1 MTVISTAFEAL
12 RKHKL
17 ILVAVIGALGLG
29 LIFVVVRA
37 RGRKNIPPPAAPL
50 EVDVVQVQEEN
61 VPIYSEW
68 IGTTD
73 GMVNAD
79 IRSQVSGYLLRRNYT
94 EGAFVRTGQL
104 LFEIDPRP
112 LEAVLNQA
120 KADLARAEAQL
131 GQAVSQLE
139 QAEAQLAQ
147 SNSGLLQAEA
157 NQRKTQLDVNKFVP
171 LFAKKAVT
179 QQDMDNAVQSN
190 DAAKAQV
197 DVARSQIR
205 ASTAAV
211 GNAKASIVAAQAQ
224 VKSAQAVVRTAELN
238 LGFTK
243 IVSPIDGIVGIAAAQ
258 VGDLVNP
265 GSGVL
270 TTVSTVD
277 PIRVYFTVSEQEYL
291 NYVKQ
296 NPTQAQRATVEKQLE
311 LQLFLADG
319 SVYPQTGK
327 FYIADRQVDPQTG
340 AIRIA
345 GVFPNPDNILR
356 PGQYGRVRAATSIQ
370 EHALLVPQR
379 AIIQLQGL
387 YRVAVVGSDNKVSI
401 RTITPGPT
409 VGQMWVVQD
418 GLKAG
423 ETVLVDGTQ
432 RVSSGMTVKPRP
444 FNPGPAPESQQQQDN
459 E

>member
-1 MTVISTAFEAL
+1 MTVISKAIEAL
-12 RKHKL
+12 RKHKSILIIVIGALGVGL
-17 ILVAVIGALGLG
+17 ILVAV
-29 LIFVVVRA
+29 RA
-37 RGRKNIPPPAAPL
+37 RERKSVPAPAAPL
-50 EVDVVQVQEEN
+50 EVDVVQVQEQN

-112 LEAVLNQA
+112 FEAVVNQA

-131 GQAVSQLE
+131 GQTVSQLE
-139 QAEAQLAQ
+139 QAQAQLAQ
-147 SNSGLLQAEA
+147 SNSGLLQAQA
-157 NQRKTQLDVNKFVP
+157 NQRKTQLDVDKFVP
-171 LFAKKAVT
+171 LFAQKAVT

-190 DAAKAQV
+190 DASRAQV
-197 DVARSQIR
+197 DAARSQIR
-205 ASTAAV
+205 ASAAAV
-211 GNAKASIVAAQAQ
+211 ANANASIVAAKAQ
-224 VKSAQAVVRTAELN
+224 VTSAQAVVKTAELN
-238 LGFTK
+238 LGFTR

-258 VGDLVNP
+258 VGDLVNST
-265 GSGVL
+265 SGVL
-270 TTVSTVD
+270 TTVSTVA
-277 PIRVYFTVSEQEYL
+277 PIRVYFTVSEQDYL

-296 NPTQAQRATVEKQLE
+296 NPTPAQRTAAEKQLE
-311 LQLFLADG
+311 LELFLADG
-319 SVYPQTGK
+319 SAYPYKGK
-327 FYIADRQVDPQTG
+327 FYIADRQVDTQTG
-340 AIRIA
+340 SIRIA

-356 PGQYGRVRAATSIQ
+356 PGQYARVRAATSIQ
-370 EHALLVPQR
+370 QNALLVPQR
-379 AIIQLQGL
+379 AVSQLQGL

-409 VGQMWVVQD
+409 VSQLWVVQD

-432 RVSSGMTVKPRP
+432 RVSSGAVVKPRP
-444 FNPGPAPESQQQQDN
+444 FNPGPQSESQAQDN

>member
-1 MTVISTAFEAL
+1 MTVISTAIEAL

-17 ILVAVIGALGLG
+17 IFGVALVALG
-29 LIFVVVRA
+29 LIFVAVRA
-37 RGRKNIPPPAAPL
+37 RERKNIPAPPGPL
-50 EVDVVQVQEEN
+50 EVDVVQVQEQN

-112 LEAVLNQA
+112 FEAVVNQA

-139 QAEAQLAQ
+139 QAQAQLAQ

-157 NQRKTQLDVNKFVP
+157 NQRKSQLDVDKFVP
-171 LFAKKAVT
+171 LFAQRAVT

-190 DAAKAQV
+190 DASKAQV
-197 DVARSQIR
+197 DAARSQIR
-205 ASTAAV
+205 ASAAAV
-211 GNAKASIVAAQAQ
+211 ANANASIVAAKAQ
-224 VKSAQAVVRTAELN
+224 VNSAQAVVKTAELN

-243 IVSPIDGIVGIAAAQ
+243 IISPIDGIVGIAAAQ

-265 GSGVL
+265 NSGVL

-277 PIRVYFTVSEQEYL
+277 PIRVYFTVSEQDYL

-296 NPTQAQRATVEKQLE
+296 NPTAAQRSAAEKQLE
-311 LQLFLADG
+311 LELYLADG
-319 SVYPQTGK
+319 SLYPHNGK
-327 FYIADRQVDPQTG
+327 FYIADRQVDTQTG
-340 AIRIA
+340 SIRIA

-356 PGQYGRVRAATSIQ
+356 PGQYGRVRAATSVQ
-370 EHALLVPQR
+370 ENALLVPQR
-379 AIIQLQGL
+379 AVNQLQGL
-387 YRVAVVGSDNKVSI
+387 YRVAVVGNDNKVSI

-418 GLKAG
+418 GLKPG
-423 ETVLVDGTQ
+423 ETVMVDGTQ
-432 RVSSGMTVKPRP
+432 RVSSGVTVKPRP
-444 FNPGPAPESQQQQDN
+444 FNSTQQQQGD

>member
-1 MTVISTAFEAL
+1 MTVVSKAIAAL

-17 ILVAVIGALGLG
+17 VFVAVSGVVGLA
-29 LIFVVVRA
+29 LIFVVVKA
-37 RGRKNIPPPAAPL
+37 RERRKTAPPPAPL
-50 EVDVVQVQEEN
+50 EVDVVQVQEQN

-112 LEAVLNQA
+112 FEAVLNQA

-131 GQAVSQLE
+131 GQTVSQLE

-147 SNSGLLQAEA
+147 ANSGLLQAQA
-157 NQRKTQLDVNKFVP
+157 NQRRSQLDVDKFVP

-179 QQDMDNAVQSN
+179 KQDVDNAIQSN
-190 DAAKAQV
+190 DASKAQV
-197 DVARSQIR
+197 DTARSQIR

-224 VKSAQAVVRTAELN
+224 VQSAQAVVKTAELN

-265 GSGVL
+265 NSGVL

-277 PIRVYFTVSEQEYL
+277 PIRVYFTVSEQDYL

-296 NPTQAQRATVEKQLE
+296 NPTPAQRSAAEKQLE

-319 SVYPQTGK
+319 SVYPHTGR
-327 FYIADRQVDPQTG
+327 FYIADRQVDQQTG
-340 AIRIA
+340 SIRIA

-356 PGQYGRVRAATSIQ
+356 PGQYGRVRAATSIH
-370 EHALLVPQR
+370 ENALLVPQR
-379 AIIQLQGL
+379 AVNQLQGL

-409 VGQMWVVQD
+409 FGRLWVVQD

-423 ETVLVDGTQ
+423 ETVLVDGAT
-432 RVSSGMTVKPRP
+432 RVSSGQTVKPRP
-444 FNPGPAPESQQQQDN
+444 FTPAQTADSQQQDQ
-459 E
+459 

>member
-1 MTVISTAFEAL
+1 MISTAIEKL

-17 ILVAVIGALGLG
+17 VFVAVTGVIGLA

-37 RGRKNIPPPAAPL
+37 RERKRIAPPAAPL
-50 EVDVVQVQEEN
+50 EVDVVQVKEQN

-112 LEAVLNQA
+112 FEAVVNQA
-120 KADLARAEAQL
+120 KADLARAQAQL

-139 QAEAQLAQ
+139 QAQAQLAQ
-147 SNSGLLQAEA
+147 ANSGLLTAEA

-190 DAAKAQV
+190 DASKAQV
-197 DVARSQIR
+197 DAARSQIR
-205 ASTAAV
+205 ASEAAV

-224 VKSAQAVVRTAELN
+224 VQSSQAVVRTAELN

-243 IVSPIDGIVGIAAAQ
+243 IVSPIDGIAGIAAAQ

-265 GSGVL
+265 NSGVL

-291 NYVKQ
+291 NYVKE
-296 NPTQAQRATVEKQLE
+296 NPTAAQRSAAEKQLE

-319 SVYPQTGK
+319 SLYPHTGR
-327 FYIADRQVDPQTG
+327 FYIADRQVDTQTG
-340 AIRIA
+340 SIRIA

-356 PGQYGRVRAATSIQ
+356 PGQYGRVRAATSVQ
-370 EHALLVPQR
+370 ENALLVPQR
-379 AIIQLQGL
+379 AVSQLQGL

-401 RTITPGPT
+401 RSITPGPT
-409 VGQMWVVQD
+409 FGQLWVIQD
-418 GLKAG
+418 GLKDG

-444 FNPGPAPESQQQQDN
+444 FTPTQQPESQQQD
-459 E
+459 

>member
-1 MTVISTAFEAL
+1 MTVISTAIGAL

-17 ILVAVIGALGLG
+17 IFVVILVALGLV
-29 LIFVVVRA
+29 FVVVRA
-37 RGRKNIPPPAAPL
+37 RERKNIQAPPGPL
-50 EVDVVQVQEEN
+50 EVDVVQVQEQN

-94 EGAFVRTGQL
+94 EGGFVRTGQL

-112 LEAVLNQA
+112 FEAVVNQA

-139 QAEAQLAQ
+139 QAQAQLAQ

-157 NQRKTQLDVNKFVP
+157 NQRKSQLDVDKFVP
-171 LFAKKAVT
+171 LFAQRAVT

-190 DAAKAQV
+190 DASKAQV
-197 DVARSQIR
+197 DAARSQIR

-211 GNAKASIVAAQAQ
+211 ANANASIVAAKAQ
-224 VKSAQAVVRTAELN
+224 VNSAQAVVKTAELN

-243 IVSPIDGIVGIAAAQ
+243 IISPIDGIVGIAAAQ

-265 GSGVL
+265 NSGVL
-270 TTVSTVD
+270 TTVSTVE
-277 PIRVYFTVSEQEYL
+277 PIRVYFTVSEQDYL

-296 NPTQAQRATVEKQLE
+296 NPTAAQRSAAEKQLE
-311 LQLFLADG
+311 LELYLADG
-319 SVYPQTGK
+319 SLYPHNGK
-327 FYIADRQVDPQTG
+327 FYIADRQVDTQTG
-340 AIRIA
+340 SIRIA

-356 PGQYGRVRAATSIQ
+356 PGQYGRVRAATSVQ
-370 EHALLVPQR
+370 ENALLVPQR
-379 AIIQLQGL
+379 AVNQLQGL
-387 YRVAVVGSDNKVSI
+387 FRVAVVGSDNKVSI

-418 GLKAG
+418 GLKPG
-423 ETVLVDGTQ
+423 ETVMVDGTQ
-432 RVSSGMTVKPRP
+432 RVSSGVTVKPRP
-444 FNPGPAPESQQQQDN
+444 FNSTQQQQGD

>member
-1 MTVISTAFEAL
+1 MSSILRAIKAL
-12 RKHKL
+12 RKRKSTA
-17 ILVAVIGALGLG
+17 IVAIGGLG
-29 LIFVVVRA
+29 LAFIFVVVRA
-37 RGRKNIPPPAAPL
+37 RERKNITPPPAPL
-50 EVDVVQVQEEN
+50 EVDVVQVRESN
-61 VPIYSEW
+61 VRIYSEW

-79 IRSQVSGYLLRRNYT
+79 IRSQVSGYLLQRNYT
-94 EGAFVRTGQL
+94 EGAFVHRGQL

-112 LEAVLNQA
+112 FEAVLNQA
-120 KADLARAEAQL
+120 RADLARAEAQV

-139 QAEAQLAQ
+139 QAQAQLAQ

-157 NQRKTQLDVNKFVP
+157 NQRKTQLDVDKFVP
-171 LFAKKAVT
+171 LFAQKAVT
-179 QQDMDNAVQSN
+179 RQDMDNAVQSN
-190 DAAKAQV
+190 DASKAQL
-197 DVARSQIR
+197 DAARSQIR

-211 GNAKASIVAAQAQ
+211 GNANASIVAAKAQ
-224 VKSAQAVVRTAELN
+224 VKSAQAVVNTAELN

-243 IVSPIDGIVGIAAAQ
+243 IISPIDGIAGIAAAQ

-265 GSGVL
+265 TSGVL

-296 NPTQAQRATVEKQLE
+296 NPTEAQRTAAQKELE

-319 SVYPQTGK
+319 SVYPHAGR
-327 FYIADRQVDPQTG
+327 FYIADRQVDTQTG

-356 PGQYGRVRAATSIQ
+356 PGQYARVRAATSIQ
-370 EHALLVPQR
+370 ENALLVPQR
-379 AIIQLQGL
+379 AINQLQGL
-387 YRVAVVGSDNKVSI
+387 YRVAVVGSDNRVSI
-401 RTITPGPT
+401 RTVTPGPT

-432 RVSSGMTVKPRP
+432 RVNSGTTVKPRP
-444 FNPGPAPESQQQQDN
+444 FTPSQDAAAQDN
-459 E
+459 

>member
-1 MTVISTAFEAL
+1 MTLISTAIKAL
-12 RKHKL
+12 QTHTL
-17 ILVAVIGALGLG
+17 ILIAVIGAVGLG
-29 LIFVVVRA
+29 LIFVVVRV
-37 RGRKNIPPPAAPL
+37 RERKNDPLPATPL
-50 EVDVVQVQEEN
+50 EVDVTQVQEEN

-157 NQRKTQLDVNKFVP
+157 NQRRTQLDVNKFVP

-197 DVARSQIR
+197 DAARSQIR

-224 VKSAQAVVRTAELN
+224 VMSSQAVVKTAELN

-265 GSGVL
+265 NSGVL

-296 NPTQAQRATVEKQLE
+296 NPTEAERTAAQNQLE

-319 SVYPQTGK
+319 SVYPQKGK
-327 FYIADRQVDPQTG
+327 FYIADRQVDTQTG

-356 PGQYGRVRAATSIQ
+356 PGQYARVRAATSIQ
-370 EHALLVPQR
+370 ENALLVPQR
-379 AIIQLQGL
+379 AVTQLQGL
-387 YRVAVVGSDNKVSI
+387 YRVAVVGSDNRVSV
-401 RTITPGPT
+401 RTVTPGPT
-409 VGQMWVVQD
+409 VGQLWVVQD

-423 ETVLVDGTQ
+423 ETVMVDGSQ
-432 RVSSGMTVKPRP
+432 RVSTGVTVKPRP
-444 FNPGPAPESQQQQDN
+444 FNPGPVSGSQQQDN
-459 E
+459 Q

>member
-1 MTVISTAFEAL
+1 MTVISTSIEAL

-17 ILVAVIGALGLG
+17 IFGVALVALG

-37 RGRKNIPPPAAPL
+37 RERKNISAPPGPL
-50 EVDVVQVQEEN
+50 EVDVVQVQEQN

-112 LEAVLNQA
+112 FEAVVNQA

-139 QAEAQLAQ
+139 QAQAQLAQ

-157 NQRKTQLDVNKFVP
+157 NQRKSQLDVDKFVP
-171 LFAKKAVT
+171 LFAQRAVT

-190 DAAKAQV
+190 DASKAQV
-197 DVARSQIR
+197 DAARSQIR
-205 ASTAAV
+205 ASAAAV
-211 GNAKASIVAAQAQ
+211 ANANASIVAAKAQ
-224 VKSAQAVVRTAELN
+224 VNSAQAVVKTAELN

-243 IVSPIDGIVGIAAAQ
+243 IISPIDGIVGIAAAQ

-265 GSGVL
+265 NSGVL

-277 PIRVYFTVSEQEYL
+277 PIRVYFTVSEQDYL

-296 NPTQAQRATVEKQLE
+296 NPTAAQRSAAEKQLE
-311 LQLFLADG
+311 LELYLADG
-319 SVYPQTGK
+319 SLYPHNGK
-327 FYIADRQVDPQTG
+327 FYIADRQVDTQTG
-340 AIRIA
+340 SIRIA

-356 PGQYGRVRAATSIQ
+356 PGQYGRVRAATSVQ
-370 EHALLVPQR
+370 ENALLVPQR
-379 AIIQLQGL
+379 AVNQLQGL

-418 GLKAG
+418 GLKPG
-423 ETVLVDGTQ
+423 ETVMVDGTQ
-432 RVSSGMTVKPRP
+432 RVSSGATVKPRP
-444 FNPGPAPESQQQQDN
+444 FKSTQQQQGD

>member
-1 MTVISTAFEAL
+1 VISTAIEAL

-17 ILVAVIGALGLG
+17 IFGVALVALG

-37 RGRKNIPPPAAPL
+37 RERKNISAPPGPL
-50 EVDVVQVQEEN
+50 EVDVVQVQEQN

-112 LEAVLNQA
+112 FEAVVNQA

-139 QAEAQLAQ
+139 QAQAQLAQ

-157 NQRKTQLDVNKFVP
+157 NQRKSQLDVDKFVP
-171 LFAKKAVT
+171 LFAQRAVT

-190 DAAKAQV
+190 DASKAQV
-197 DVARSQIR
+197 DAARSQIR
-205 ASTAAV
+205 ASAAAV
-211 GNAKASIVAAQAQ
+211 ANANASIVAAKAQ
-224 VKSAQAVVRTAELN
+224 VNSAQAVVKTAELN

-243 IVSPIDGIVGIAAAQ
+243 IISPIDGIVGIAAAQ

-265 GSGVL
+265 NSGVL

-277 PIRVYFTVSEQEYL
+277 PIRVYFTVSEQDYL
-291 NYVKQ
+291 NYAKQ
-296 NPTQAQRATVEKQLE
+296 NPTAAQRSAAEKQLE
-311 LQLFLADG
+311 LELYLADG
-319 SVYPQTGK
+319 SLYPHNGK
-327 FYIADRQVDPQTG
+327 FYIADRQVDTQTG
-340 AIRIA
+340 SIRIA

-356 PGQYGRVRAATSIQ
+356 PGQYGRVRAATSVQ
-370 EHALLVPQR
+370 ESALLVPQR
-379 AIIQLQGL
+379 AVNQLQGL

-418 GLKAG
+418 GLKPG
-423 ETVLVDGTQ
+423 ETVMVDGTQ
-432 RVSSGMTVKPRP
+432 RVSSGVTVKPRP
-444 FNPGPAPESQQQQDN
+444 FNSTQQQQGD

>member
-1 MTVISTAFEAL
+1 MTVISTSIEAL

-17 ILVAVIGALGLG
+17 IFGVALVALG

-37 RGRKNIPPPAAPL
+37 RERKSIQAPPGPL
-50 EVDVVQVQEEN
+50 EVDVVQVQEQN

-112 LEAVLNQA
+112 FEAVVNQA

-139 QAEAQLAQ
+139 QAQAQLAQ

-157 NQRKTQLDVNKFVP
+157 NQRKSQLDVDKFVP
-171 LFAKKAVT
+171 LFAQRAVT

-190 DAAKAQV
+190 DASKAQV
-197 DVARSQIR
+197 DAARSQIR
-205 ASTAAV
+205 ASAAAV
-211 GNAKASIVAAQAQ
+211 ANANASIVAAKAQ
-224 VKSAQAVVRTAELN
+224 VNSAQAVVKTAELN

-265 GSGVL
+265 TSGVL

-277 PIRVYFTVSEQEYL
+277 PIRVYFTVSEQDYL

-296 NPTQAQRATVEKQLE
+296 NPTAAQRSAAEKQLE
-311 LQLFLADG
+311 LELYLADG
-319 SVYPQTGK
+319 SLYPHNGK
-327 FYIADRQVDPQTG
+327 FYIADRQVDTQTG
-340 AIRIA
+340 SIRIA

-356 PGQYGRVRAATSIQ
+356 PGQYGRVRAATSVQ
-370 EHALLVPQR
+370 ENALLVPQR
-379 AIIQLQGL
+379 AVNQLQGL

-418 GLKAG
+418 GLKPG
-423 ETVLVDGTQ
+423 ETVMVDGTQ
-432 RVSSGMTVKPRP
+432 RVSSGVTVKPRP
-444 FNPGPAPESQQQQDN
+444 FNSTQQQQGD

>member
-1 MTVISTAFEAL
+1 VTVISTAIETL

-17 ILVAVIGALGLG
+17 VFVALASALGLV
-29 LIFVVVRA
+29 LIFVVVKA
-37 RGRKNIPPPAAPL
+37 RDRKRIAPTPGPL
-50 EVDVVQVQEEN
+50 EVDVVQVQEQD

-112 LEAVLNQA
+112 FEAVLNQA
-120 KADLARAEAQL
+120 RADLARAEAQL
-131 GQAVSQLE
+131 GQAESQLE

-147 SNSGLLQAEA
+147 ANSGLLQAQA

-179 QQDMDNAVQSN
+179 QQDLDNAVQSN
-190 DAAKAQV
+190 DGAKAQV
-197 DVARSQIR
+197 DAAGSQIR
-205 ASTAAV
+205 ASAAAV
-211 GNAKASIVAAQAQ
+211 GNAKASIVAAEAQ
-224 VKSAQAVVRTAELN
+224 VKSAQAVVKTAELN

-265 GSGVL
+265 NSGVL

-277 PIRVYFTVSEQEYL
+277 PIRVYFTVSEQDYL

-296 NPTQAQRATVEKQLE
+296 NPTPAQRTAAEKQLE

-319 SVYPQTGK
+319 SVYPHTGR
-327 FYIADRQVDPQTG
+327 FYIADRQVDTQTG
-340 AIRIA
+340 SIRIA
-345 GVFPNPDNILR
+345 GVFPNPDNVLR

-370 EHALLVPQR
+370 QKALLVPQR
-379 AIIQLQGL
+379 AVSQLQGL
-387 YRVAVVGSDNKVSI
+387 YRVAVVGSDNKISV

-409 VGQMWVVQD
+409 FGQFWVVQD
-418 GLKAG
+418 GLNPG

-432 RVSSGMTVKPRP
+432 RVTSGATVKPRP
-444 FNPGPAPESQQQQDN
+444 FKPAQQTDSQQQ
-459 E
+459 

>member
-1 MTVISTAFEAL
+1 MSSILGTMQAARKWKFILIVAIS
-12 RKHKL
+12 
-17 ILVAVIGALGLG
+17 ALGLVMT
-29 LIFVVVRA
+29 FVVIRA
-37 RGRKNIPPPAAPL
+37 RARKTMTPVAAPL
-50 EVDVVQVQEEN
+50 EVDVVQVRQDN

-73 GMVNAD
+73 GLVNAD

-94 EGAFVRTGQL
+94 EGAFVRRGQL

-112 LEAVLNQA
+112 FEAVVNQA
-120 KADLARAEAQL
+120 KADLARAEAQV
-131 GQAVSQLE
+131 GQAVSQFE
-139 QAEAQLAQ
+139 QAQAQLAQ

-171 LFAKKAVT
+171 LFAEKAVT

-190 DAAKAQV
+190 EASKAQV
-197 DVARSQIR
+197 DAAHSQIR

-211 GNAKASIVAAQAQ
+211 GNANASIIAAKAQ
-224 VKSAQAVVRTAELN
+224 VKSAQAVVNTAELN

-243 IVSPIDGIVGIAAAQ
+243 MVSPIDGIVGIAAAQ
-258 VGDLVNP
+258 VGDLVSPN
-265 GSGVL
+265 SGVL

-296 NPTQAQRATVEKQLE
+296 NPTEAQRSAAQKQLE

-319 SVYPQTGK
+319 SDYPHTGK
-327 FYIADRQVDPQTG
+327 FYIADRQVDTQTG

-345 GVFPNPDNILR
+345 GIFPNPDNILR
-356 PGQYGRVRAATSIQ
+356 PGQYARVRAATSIQ
-370 EHALLVPQR
+370 ENALLVPQR
-379 AIIQLQGL
+379 AVNQLQGL

-432 RVSSGMTVKPRP
+432 RVNSGTMVRPRP
-444 FNPGPAPESQQQQDN
+444 FIATGAAESQDN
-459 E
+459 K